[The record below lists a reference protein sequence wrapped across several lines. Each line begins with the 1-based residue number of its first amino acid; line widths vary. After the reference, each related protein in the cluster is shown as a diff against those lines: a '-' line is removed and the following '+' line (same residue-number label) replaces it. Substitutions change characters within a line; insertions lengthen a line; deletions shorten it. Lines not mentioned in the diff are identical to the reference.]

1 MVLLEIN
8 KKLFEDIMGIE
19 DCGRF
24 NISDSCITYR
34 YGHRCIGLDS
44 FFFKCKDWALSL
56 GYELRSWHKNC
67 EIIEISRKYYVDVPV
82 AKGDDELQAVI
93 NAVIYLYGVVCY
105 EKI

>member
-19 DCGRF
+19 DCGRI

-56 GYELRSWHKNC
+56 GYELRSWNKKC
-67 EIIEISRKYYVDVPV
+67 EIIELSRKYYIDVPTTK
-82 AKGDDELQAVI
+82 ADTEIEAVLL
-93 NAVIYLYGVVCY
+93 ATIYLFKELGY

>member
-1 MVLLEIN
+1 MQLKIT

-56 GYELRSWHKNC
+56 GYELRSWHKTC
-67 EIIEISRKYYVDVPV
+67 EIIEISRKYYIDVPV

>member
-1 MVLLEIN
+1 MQLKIT

-44 FFFKCKDWALSL
+44 FFFKYNGSRFFVGKMQYTNIHEVWWNTGNCASSGKNKLSL
-56 GYELRSWHKNC
+56 NS
-67 EIIEISRKYYVDVPV
+67 II
-82 AKGDDELQAVI
+82 
-93 NAVIYLYGVVCY
+93 
-105 EKI
+105 KI